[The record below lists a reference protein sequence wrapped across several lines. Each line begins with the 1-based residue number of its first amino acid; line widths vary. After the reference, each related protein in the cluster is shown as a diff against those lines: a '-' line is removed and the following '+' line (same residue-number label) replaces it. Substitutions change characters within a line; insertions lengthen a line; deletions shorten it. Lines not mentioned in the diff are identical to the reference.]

1 MKVAKKNLLKIRKR
15 KKTGKTGM
23 KQMNLSE
30 ISQRLESF
38 EETIVFTL
46 IDRAQFAVNRII
58 YEPGKSGFKDAG
70 NASLLELRLAAQ
82 ENIDAQFGKFHSP
95 EERPFF
101 SRSAPKR
108 KAMVEDREILI
119 DDCSVVNLTKDIMAA
134 YRSLIPLLSPEGD
147 DGHYGSSVEL
157 DVYALQA
164 ISRRVHFGS
173 LYAAECKFRSD
184 PEGFGALIDAND
196 EEGLI
201 TRLTRKE
208 VEEKTIERIR
218 EKTQSTQTL
227 VNLAIRRAIKPEVV
241 VDFYRNSIIPFTK
254 KGQALYLLNRK
265 RKPRHFLL
273 HPTPPAQSEPNAIL
287 HCHRGG
293 GQRAAASAC

>member
-1 MKVAKKNLLKIRKR
+1 MRVVKKNLLKIRKQR
-15 KKTGKTGM
+15 KLGKIGM

-38 EETIVFTL
+38 EETIVFKL
-46 IDRAQFAVNRII
+46 IDRAQFAVNRIV
-58 YEPGKSGFKDAG
+58 YEPGKSGFKNAG
-70 NASLLELRLAAQ
+70 DASLLELRLAAQ
-82 ENIDAQFGKFHSP
+82 ENIDARFGKFCAP
-95 EERPFF
+95 EERPFIN
-101 SRSAPKR
+101 RSAPKR
-108 KAMVEDREILI
+108 KSMVEGREILI
-119 DDCSVVNLTKDIMAA
+119 DDCRIVNLTKEIMAA
-134 YRSLIPLLSPEGD
+134 YHSLIPLLSPEGD

-184 PEGFGALIDAND
+184 PEGFGALIDAGD
-196 EEGLI
+196 VEGLLA
-201 TRLTRKE
+201 RLTRKD

-218 EKTQSTQTL
+218 EKTQSTQAL

-241 VDFYRNSIIPFTK
+241 VDFYRNCLIPLTK
-254 KGQALYLLNRK
+254 KGQALYLLNRT

-273 HPTPPAQSEPNAIL
+273 HPTPPAQSEPNLIL